1 MKSPIFSTG
10 PSSRRNFLTRT
21 LAGGTLAA
29 AMGALPLGMH
39 TAIAAPGDPTDLE
52 ILNYAMTLE
61 HLEYAFYRDQ
71 LARFKKAH
79 FNRYNRYAPRG
90 SNAYALF
97 AAIRDHEGAH
107 VQTLTDT
114 IVSLGGTPVPELTY
128 NFGVDS
134 LSEFVQIAQT
144 LENTGVSAYIGALA
158 LIDSPAL
165 QTAGASIATV
175 EARHAAFLNLLNGT
189 SPFPAA
195 FDTPKTMEDVVAAIT
210 PFIVV

>member
-1 MKSPIFSTG
+1 MATVLGAVPFG
-10 PSSRRNFLTRT
+10 MPRV
-21 LAGGTLAA
+21 LAGVS
-29 AMGALPLGMH
+29 
-39 TAIAAPGDPTDLE
+39 DPTDLE
-52 ILNYAMTLE
+52 ILNYALTLE

-71 LARFKKAH
+71 LPRFKSNK

-90 SNAYALF
+90 SKAYELF
-97 AAIRDHEGAH
+97 TAIRDHEGAH

-134 LSEFVQIAQT
+134 VQEFVQLAQT

-158 LIDSPAL
+158 LIDAPAL

-175 EARHAAFLNLLNGT
+175 EARHAAFLNLLNAT

-195 FDTPKTMEDVVAAIT
+195 FDTPKTMEEVVAAIT
-210 PFIVV
+210 PFIVA